1 MEPLR
6 SMPEMNNHGIVGEA
20 EKATLAWFE
29 RNKKLTAGRVDHAS
43 SIGAMT
49 PADFDRVSIVKRA
62 VDLVDKNVLLVGGS
76 ADAAHSRSNLDP
88 FLEAMRTAGARN
100 FTDVVLQADTYF
112 LTARIALARLVIAWL
127 RKQGF

>member
-76 ADAAHSRSNLDP
+76 ADAAQTASNHDP
-88 FLEAMRTAGARN
+88 FVEAMRTAGGQKI
-100 FTDVVLQADTYF
+100 TPPGPQAGTHF
-112 LTARIALARLVIAWL
+112 LSARIPPAP
-127 RKQGF
+127 